1 VGVGLLRLA
10 VDLLSMIGDA
20 RVSRFLSA
28 LGIGSGVRPTLD
40 DPSFNRLYNAV
51 ATVVRLLDRAGLVAY
66 NSTMGVVD
74 APRRV
79 GG

>member
-1 VGVGLLRLA
+1 LLRLT
-10 VDLLSMIGDA
+10 VGLLSMIGSA
-20 RVSRFLSA
+20 RVGGFLSA

-40 DPSFNRLYNAV
+40 DPSFSRLYNAV
-51 ATVVRLLDRAGLVAY
+51 ATIVRLLDKAGLVAY

-74 APRRV
+74 ALRRV